1 MTAPVLSRALRRI
14 GSFPARF
21 PRVTALIVMVLTV
34 VAAVM
39 AARFPVDRLMTQ
51 ATTRLDVRA
60 ELPGIDAATV
70 ETVVTKKLESALAS
84 LPGLRDI
91 ESRSRDGSA
100 DVLLEFRAGTDSRR
114 SLIVARERL
123 AQTIPELPRDM
134 KAPAVSID
142 HAHDPPAAV
151 YAVTAAVLSADV
163 VRWVKN
169 VLTDP
174 MREIADVSSVT
185 VAGAVQHEILIQP
198 DPRRLSGLGLSFDD
212 LIDAAQRHDTVVRRR
227 KGSSR
232 AVAPAGSVESIAAR
246 AVRLPGGESIAL
258 AEVARVST
266 ANAPR
271 SSPVTYDNLP
281 ALRIE
286 VFPRRPSDA
295 TQVAERTQAHLAWL
309 RANGLVPRG
318 TTIHVL
324 HDEARASARWL
335 LRVLQAAGIC
345 LAAILIVVATFFRAR
360 IVLYAAAAIGVWL
373 VLSLALLAQ
382 SGQLLNVATAAGLIL
397 AAAPLTLLVV
407 SRFDVIDMWR
417 IAAVGVVAWVAVL
430 VLGANAQAS
439 AVFSLG
445 LGVAMV
451 VRWLFSPWLIR
462 AEEPQTEKGD
472 PDSTSEV
479 VRPPTAF
486 ASIVALLT
494 LVAAIGSAYA
504 LPASGTASG
513 KFTFRLYG
521 DDPRRFGAV
530 VNPLLVSLHVIPG
543 VEQVVS
549 TVQQEERWRLKLDK
563 ERMEVVGIG
572 LAEIGRAFA
581 IANKGLVIGEIVE
594 ADRPVSL
601 RLRLA
606 PGSVG
611 DTFERLPLRGELPNR
626 PAIYLRHVGIAERSL
641 APRELVRV
649 DAKPAVEITALWK
662 NADARAA
669 LHDFCGRVAVPTGLN
684 ESCSLRDSPI

>member
-1 MTAPVLSRALRRI
+1 VTAPVLSRALRRI
-14 GSFPARF
+14 GDSPARV
-21 PRVTALIVMVLTV
+21 PRVTALILVVLTV
-34 VAAVM
+34 VAALI
-39 AARFPVDRLMTQ
+39 AARLSIDRLMTPT
-51 ATTRLDVRA
+51 TTRLDVRA

-70 ETVVTKKLESALAS
+70 ETAVTKKLEAALSS

-100 DVLLEFRAGTDSRR
+100 DILLWLRASADRDR

-123 AQTIPELPRDM
+123 AQMIPELPRGM
-134 KAPAVSID
+134 KAPVVSLD

-151 YAVTAAVLSADV
+151 YAVTFAVLSDDI

-174 MREIADVSSVT
+174 MREFADVASVT
-185 VAGAVQHEILIQP
+185 IAGAVRSEILIQP
-198 DPRRLSGLGLSFDD
+198 DPRRLSGLGLSFGDV
-212 LIDAAQRHDTVVRRR
+212 IDAARRHDIVARR
-227 KGSSR
+227 KGASR
-232 AVAPAGSVESIAAR
+232 AAAPTGSVESIAAR

-258 AEVARVST
+258 AEVARIST
-266 ANAPR
+266 AVAPE
-271 SSPVTYDNLP
+271 STPATYQDSP

-286 VFPRRPSDA
+286 IFPRRPSNGA
-295 TQVAERTQAHLAWL
+295 HVAERAQAHLAWL

-318 TTIHVL
+318 VTIHVL

-335 LRVLQAAGIC
+335 LRILQAGGIC
-345 LAAILIVVATFFRAR
+345 LAAIVIVVATFFRAR
-360 IVLYAAAAIGVWL
+360 IALYTTAAIGVWL
-373 VLSLALLAQ
+373 VLSLALLAL
-382 SGQLLNVATAAGLIL
+382 SGQALNVASAAGLVL
-397 AAAPLTLLVV
+397 AAAPLTLLMV
-407 SRFDVIDMWR
+407 SRFEVIDMWR
-417 IAAVGVVAWVAVL
+417 IAVVGVIAWVAVL
-430 VLGANAQAS
+430 VLGTNAQAS

-451 VRWLFSPWLIR
+451 VRWLLSPWLTR
-462 AEEPQTEKGD
+462 TEETQIEKGD
-472 PDSTSEV
+472 LDSTSEV

-504 LPASGTASG
+504 LPAGGAATG

-521 DDPRRFGAV
+521 DEPQRFGAV
-530 VNPLLVSLHVIPG
+530 VKPLLVSLRVIPG
-543 VEQVVS
+543 VEQVAS
-549 TVQQEERWRLKLDK
+549 TAEQEERWRLKLDK
-563 ERMEVVGIG
+563 ERMEVIGIG

-581 IANKGLVIGEIVE
+581 IANQGLVIGEIVD
-594 ADRPVSL
+594 ADRPLSL

-606 PGSVG
+606 LGAVG
-611 DTFERLPLRGELPNR
+611 DTFERLPLRGELPNQ
-626 PAIYLRHVGIAERSL
+626 PAIYLRHVGIAERST

-649 DAKPAVEITALWK
+649 DAKPAIEITASWK

-669 LHDFCGRVAVPTGLN
+669 LRDFCRRVAAPSGLN